1 MKTKYLPAVG
11 ATLGATFGTT
21 LATLAGAATAQAQE
35 PMQAQMQA
43 QIEVSPQQPNDE
55 RDPLI
60 RWSRGRADVRKMLQA
75 LDEACPQKIL
85 IGEGVGGSVEHTGR
99 TLRLS
104 EFLDTLS
111 WAANL
116 QWGYLDRD
124 TIVVTRARP
133 GRISAGSDPFLAP
146 RPAPNLIDPRAPRT
160 QITPRYRIT
169 PIPRAPLAPTNPLN
183 PLNPDPRFEFGRR
196 PDGVPENA
204 RPHVFNGQQY
214 YIIPLQ
220 PGAHA
225 EPGPSAT
232 PSSNEQPE
240 R

>member
-1 MKTKYLPAVG
+1 MNTKYLPAVG
-11 ATLGATFGTT
+11 ATLAAMT
-21 LATLAGAATAQAQE
+21 GAAAAQD
-35 PMQAQMQA
+35 QAPIQVQMQA
-43 QIEVSPQQPNDE
+43 QIQAQIQVSPQQPNDE

-60 RWSRGRADVRKMLQA
+60 RWSRGQADVRKMLQA

-85 IGEGVGGSVEHTGR
+85 IGEGVGGRVEHNGR
-99 TLRLS
+99 SMRLS

-133 GRISAGSDPFLAP
+133 GRISAGVDPFLAP

-160 QITPRYRIT
+160 PLAPRYRIT
-169 PIPRAPLAPTNPLN
+169 PIPRAPLVPQNPLN
-183 PLNPDPRFEFGRR
+183 PLNPDPRFEFGKR
-196 PDGVPENA
+196 PDSVPENA
-204 RPHVFNGQQY
+204 RPHIFNGQQY

-220 PGAHA
+220 PESHA
-225 EPGPSAT
+225 GPDA
-232 PSSNEQPE
+232 PPEAQPE
-240 R
+240 AR